1 MFLLLLSP
9 IVCKEETMKCPT
21 SDPVPVPHE
30 WYQPGGIL
38 IGGLGSQIM
47 YVFHGISFNEHPSQK
62 FTVTK
67 FYQHSLALAFAIK
80 EINENPKL
88 LPNVT
93 LGFHI
98 YDSYHDVRMTYQ
110 NTLALL
116 FKLHRFV
123 PNFECG
129 RQKNIKAIIGGLGF
143 STSFHVA
150 EILGLYKI
158 PQVSLAYGSFASEE
172 IRKMHISSF
181 YGLVPNE
188 AHQYMGIIRLFRYF
202 RWTWVGLFVVDDNI
216 GEFFLKTLE
225 PLFSQNGICSAFTE
239 RLPQQTQLPSLNDP
253 VVKASN
259 VFELLRKIDVNVII
273 IYGETLTFLLL
284 RAYIIMLDPFRK
296 ESTSFGKV
304 WILTTQID
312 FIMTGMER
320 SWDFQI
326 FEGAISFTTHSKD
339 ILGFKEFLQTVKPNW
354 TQRDGFLQNF
364 WEQAFDCLF
373 PDLEMP
379 LMDDDTC
386 TGEEKLDS
394 LPAGVFEMHMTG
406 HSYSIYNAVYA
417 IAHALNTI
425 DLFRSK
431 HRSMVIDKSAGP
443 SRLQP
448 WQVMISQHT
457 LLISMGS
464 SVRSDNNSDNMF
476 LVRPLGMCNVHCHP
490 GCQKKMKEGEKFCCY
505 DCAPC
510 PEGKISNQTEDQYPN
525 KNKNECIHKTIH
537 FLSYKENL
545 GVTLAAVAISF
556 SLITALMLGIFIK
569 HRDTPIVKANNR
581 GLTYTLLISL
591 LLCFLSSLL
600 FLGQPGKVT
609 CLLRQSAFGI
619 IFSMAVS
626 CVLAKTTIVSLAFM
640 ATKPRS
646 RMQKWVG
653 KRLVYSILLSCTS
666 IQVSICTFWLATSPP
681 FPDLDMQSVMEE
693 IIVQCNEGSVAM
705 FYCVLSYLGLLAIA
719 SFLVAFLARN
729 LPDSFN
735 EAKFITFSMLAFCS
749 IWLSFVPTYLSTRG
763 KYMVAVEIF
772 SILASCCGLL
782 GCIFSPKCYI
792 IVMRPELNS
801 KEQLI
806 RKKYEIN
813 PFRESLRLAVFS
825 SCEARTRK
833 TFRLAKQAHREIRL
847 AERLK
852 KRKTLS
858 SCTFFV
864 LRGIRLARYHCNLS
878 SLHKIDNVF

>member
-1 MFLLLLSP
+1 
-9 IVCKEETMKCPT
+9 
-21 SDPVPVPHE
+21 
-30 WYQPGGIL
+30 
-38 IGGLGSQIM
+38 
-47 YVFHGISFNEHPSQK
+47 
-62 FTVTK
+62 
-67 FYQHSLALAFAIK
+67 
-80 EINENPKL
+80 
-88 LPNVT
+88 
-93 LGFHI
+93 
-98 YDSYHDVRMTYQ
+98 
-110 NTLALL
+110 
-116 FKLHRFV
+116 
-123 PNFECG
+123 
-129 RQKNIKAIIGGLGF
+129 
-143 STSFHVA
+143 
-150 EILGLYKI
+150 
-158 PQVSLAYGSFASEE
+158 
-172 IRKMHISSF
+172 
-181 YGLVPNE
+181 
-188 AHQYMGIIRLFRYF
+188 
-202 RWTWVGLFVVDDNI
+202 
-216 GEFFLKTLE
+216 
-225 PLFSQNGICSAFTE
+225 
-239 RLPQQTQLPSLNDP
+239 
-253 VVKASN
+253 
-259 VFELLRKIDVNVII
+259 
-273 IYGETLTFLLL
+273 
-284 RAYIIMLDPFRK
+284 
-296 ESTSFGKV
+296 
-304 WILTTQID
+304 
-312 FIMTGMER
+312 
-320 SWDFQI
+320 
-326 FEGAISFTTHSKD
+326 
-339 ILGFKEFLQTVKPNW
+339 
-354 TQRDGFLQNF
+354 
-364 WEQAFDCLF
+364 
-373 PDLEMP
+373 
-379 LMDDDTC
+379 
-386 TGEEKLDS
+386 
-394 LPAGVFEMHMTG
+394 
-406 HSYSIYNAVYA
+406 
-417 IAHALNTI
+417 
-425 DLFRSK
+425 
-431 HRSMVIDKSAGP
+431 
-443 SRLQP
+443 
-448 WQVMISQHT
+448 
-457 LLISMGS
+457 
-464 SVRSDNNSDNMF
+464 
-476 LVRPLGMCNVHCHP
+476 
-490 GCQKKMKEGEKFCCY
+490 MKEGEKFCCY

-510 PEGKISNQTEDQYPN
+510 PEGKISNQTDMDDCFKCPEDQYPN

-806 RKKYEIN
+806 RKK
-813 PFRESLRLAVFS
+813 
-825 SCEARTRK
+825 C
-833 TFRLAKQAHREIRL
+833 
-847 AERLK
+847 
-852 KRKTLS
+852 
-858 SCTFFV
+858 
-864 LRGIRLARYHCNLS
+864 
-878 SLHKIDNVF
+878 

>member
-1 MFLLLLSP
+1 M
-9 IVCKEETMKCPT
+9 
-21 SDPVPVPHE
+21 
-30 WYQPGGIL
+30 
-38 IGGLGSQIM
+38 
-47 YVFHGISFNEHPSQK
+47 
-62 FTVTK
+62 
-67 FYQHSLALAFAIK
+67 
-80 EINENPKL
+80 
-88 LPNVT
+88 
-93 LGFHI
+93 
-98 YDSYHDVRMTYQ
+98 
-110 NTLALL
+110 
-116 FKLHRFV
+116 
-123 PNFECG
+123 
-129 RQKNIKAIIGGLGF
+129 
-143 STSFHVA
+143 
-150 EILGLYKI
+150 
-158 PQVSLAYGSFASEE
+158 
-172 IRKMHISSF
+172 
-181 YGLVPNE
+181 VPNE
-188 AHQYMGIIRLFRYF
+188 AHQYMGIIRLFQYF

-259 VFELLRKIDVNVII
+259 VFELLRKIDVSVII

-417 IAHALNTI
+417 IAHALNTM
-425 DLFRSK
+425 DLSRSK
-431 HRSMVIDKSAGP
+431 PRSMVIDKNAG
-443 SRLQP
+443 SSHLQP
-448 WQVMISQHT
+448 WQLHPFLQGVSF
-457 LLISMGS
+457 
-464 SVRSDNNSDNMF
+464 NNPANEVVSFNAEREMEGGFDILNMVTFPNKSF
-476 LVRPLGMCNVHCHP
+476 LKVKIGRVDLNAPEGQPFIINEDGIVWHRLFNQVRPLGMCNVHCHP
-490 GCQKKMKEGEKFCCY
+490 GHQKKMKEGEKFCCY

-510 PEGKISNQTEDQYPN
+510 PEGKISNQTDMDDCFKCPEVQYPN
-525 KNKNECIHKTIH
+525 KNKNECNYKTIH

-640 ATKPRS
+640 ATKPKS

-681 FPDLDMQSVMEE
+681 FPDLDMQSVTEE

-705 FYCVLSYLGLLAIA
+705 FYCVLGYLGLLAIA

-801 KEQLI
+801 REQLI
-806 RKKYEIN
+806 RKK
-813 PFRESLRLAVFS
+813 
-825 SCEARTRK
+825 C
-833 TFRLAKQAHREIRL
+833 
-847 AERLK
+847 
-852 KRKTLS
+852 
-858 SCTFFV
+858 
-864 LRGIRLARYHCNLS
+864 
-878 SLHKIDNVF
+878 